1 MSTKPR
7 AFAGV
12 CDGCGRDIERVIE
25 LAAGKVSKHGVL
37 MRCAEC
43 RAVSLIPARSSGDH
57 RTDPAWV
64 VSPDDVLEWFQYGDV
79 EVRADD

>member
-1 MSTKPR
+1 MSTKRR

-12 CDGCGRDIERVIE
+12 CDACGRDIERVIE
-25 LAAGKVSKHGVL
+25 VAEGQVSQHGVL

-43 RAVSLIPARSSGDH
+43 REVSLIPARSTGDH
-57 RTDPAWV
+57 RADPAWL
-64 VSPDDVLEWFQYGDV
+64 VSPDDVLEWFRCGNG